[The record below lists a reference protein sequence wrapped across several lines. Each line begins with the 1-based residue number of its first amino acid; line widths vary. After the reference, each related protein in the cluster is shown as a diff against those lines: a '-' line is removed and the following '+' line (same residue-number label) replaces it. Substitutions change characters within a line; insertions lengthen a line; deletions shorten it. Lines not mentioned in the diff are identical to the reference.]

1 MVSNMTDEL
10 LKNADLRRALSLAI
24 NRQAICDT
32 VYEGVRT
39 PATGIV
45 PPGIAGFAADQWP
58 YAKYDVEAAKQMLEK
73 AGYPGRRGPARA
85 QGRLQLR
92 CGA

>member
-10 LKNADLRRALSLAI
+10 LKNADLRRAISLAI
-24 NRQAICDT
+24 NRQAICDA

-45 PPGIAGFAADQWP
+45 PPGIAGFTADQWP
-58 YAKYDVEAAKQMLEK
+58 YAKYDVER
-73 AGYPGRRGPARA
+73 PSRCSRRPATREA
-85 QGRLQLR
+85 RV
-92 CGA
+92 CPS